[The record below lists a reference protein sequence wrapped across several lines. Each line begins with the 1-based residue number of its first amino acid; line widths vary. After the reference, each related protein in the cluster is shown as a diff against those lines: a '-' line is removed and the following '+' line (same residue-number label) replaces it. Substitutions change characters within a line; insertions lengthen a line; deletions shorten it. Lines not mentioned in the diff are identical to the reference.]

1 MVLVLFSRTHLNDHI
16 DPHRLILTIESRMVN
31 VFCASYPISLQHLS
45 FWCPFLATS
54 LAIYPYLNESD
65 QVRRDTT

>member
-45 FWCPFLATS
+45 FCCPFLATS
-54 LAIYPYLNESD
+54 LAIYHSNESD
-65 QVRRDTT
+65 QVRRETT